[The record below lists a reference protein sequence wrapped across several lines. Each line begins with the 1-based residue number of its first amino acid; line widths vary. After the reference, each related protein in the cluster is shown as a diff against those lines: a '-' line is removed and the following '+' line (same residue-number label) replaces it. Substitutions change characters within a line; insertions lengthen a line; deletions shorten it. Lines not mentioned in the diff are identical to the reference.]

1 MTAAAGEDR
10 DRTGGDAPPE
20 RVSNSLG
27 QLLVVKL
34 EESRWTGSFE
44 RLLYRHRPGGAF
56 LQSLRSAESTAE
68 LLAKI
73 SRTLE
78 APPLLWL
85 AEEGGKDGPLGAFLP
100 PLPSLRTA
108 AERGPS
114 AVARLGELI
123 GSAMKLLG
131 FNTNCAPTLDLA
143 SPSEQNVAA
152 RTFGSDPREVARCGE
167 AFIHGLCRRRILAC
181 GKHFPGLGSLQP
193 GPTARLPAVGKPMA
207 QLWHEDLLPYRDLL
221 PQLPLVLVSHAAYKA
236 YDFDVP
242 HAAAHSTNI
251 LEGLLRVKLRYEGLA
266 VADVARAEDAQEALD
281 PGEKAARCVKAG
293 CNLLLV
299 EARETSVESALAALR
314 KAIDSGRLP
323 AARIERSL
331 KRIRLLRK
339 VLTAPSGKVAKTALD
354 QLARQFEDFSR
365 GMNLNDCEHG
375 RQSHNGARRQSG
387 EPQIA

>member
-1 MTAAAGEDR
+1 MTAATGDR
-10 DRTGGDAPPE
+10 DRTRRDAPPE

-44 RLLYRHRPGGAF
+44 RLLDRHRPGGAF

-68 LLAKI
+68 LLVKI

-85 AEEGGKDGPLGAFLP
+85 EEEGGKDGPLGALLP
-100 PLPSLRTA
+100 PLPSLRMGA
-108 AERGPS
+108 GRGPS

-131 FNTNCAPTLDLA
+131 FNTNCAPTLDLD
-143 SPSEQNVAA
+143 SPREQNLTAC
-152 RTFGSDPREVARCGE
+152 GSDPRQVARCGE
-167 AFIHGLCRRRILAC
+167 AFIHGLRRRKILAC
-181 GKHFPGLGSLQP
+181 GKHFPGLGSLQA
-193 GPTARLPAVGKPMA
+193 GSAARLPAVGKSMA
-207 QLWHEDLLPYRDLL
+207 QLWHEDLLPYRELL
-221 PQLPLVLVSHAAYKA
+221 PQLPLVMVSHAAYKA

-242 HAAAHSTNI
+242 YAAAHSTNI
-251 LEGLLRVKLRYEGLA
+251 LEGLLRVKLRYGGLA

-281 PGEKAARCVKAG
+281 LGEKAVRCVKAG
-293 CNLLLV
+293 CDLLLV
-299 EARETSVESALAALR
+299 DGGEKSVELALATLR
-314 KAIDSGRLP
+314 KAIDSGRLS
-323 AARIERSL
+323 AERVEQSL

-339 VLTAPSGKVAKTALD
+339 SLTPPGGKVAQTALD

-365 GMNLNDCEHG
+365 GE
-375 RQSHNGARRQSG
+375 
-387 EPQIA
+387 

>member
-1 MTAAAGEDR
+1 MTAAAGDDR
-10 DRTGGDAPPE
+10 DRTRRDAPPG

-56 LQSLRSAESTAE
+56 LRSLRSAESTAE
-68 LLAKI
+68 LLVKI
-73 SRTLE
+73 SRTLK

-85 AEEGGKDGPLGAFLP
+85 EEEGGKDGPLGAFLP
-100 PLPSLRTA
+100 PLPSLGTG
-108 AERGPS
+108 AERGPC
-114 AVARLGELI
+114 AVTRLGELI

-131 FNTNCAPTLDLA
+131 FNTNCAPTLDLD
-143 SPSEQNVAA
+143 SPREQNLTA
-152 RTFGSDPREVARCGE
+152 RTFGSDPREVARCGD
-167 AFIHGLCRRRILAC
+167 AFIHGLRRSKVLAC
-181 GKHFPGLGSLQP
+181 GKHFPGLGSLQA
-193 GPTARLPAVGKPMA
+193 GPAARLPVVGKPMA
-207 QLWHEDLLPYRDLL
+207 QLWQEDLLPYRELL
-221 PQLPLVLVSHAAYKA
+221 PQLPLVMVSHAAYKA

-242 HAAAHSTNI
+242 HSAAHSTNI

-281 PGEKAARCVKAG
+281 LGEKAVRCVKAG
-293 CNLLLV
+293 CDLLLV
-299 EARETSVESALAALR
+299 DGGEKSVELALATLR
-314 KAIDSGRLP
+314 KAIDSGRLS
-323 AARIERSL
+323 AERVEQSL

-339 VLTAPSGKVAKTALD
+339 SLTPPGGKVAQTALD

-365 GMNLNDCEHG
+365 GMNLNDGEHG
-375 RQSHNGARRQSG
+375 RRSHKGARHQRG

>member
-1 MTAAAGEDR
+1 MTAATGDR
-10 DRTGGDAPPE
+10 DRTRRDAPPE

-34 EESRWTGSFE
+34 EESRWTASLE

-68 LLAKI
+68 LLVKI

-85 AEEGGKDGPLGAFLP
+85 EEEGGKDGPLGAFLP
-100 PLPSLRTA
+100 PLPSLETG
-108 AERGPS
+108 AERGPC
-114 AVARLGELI
+114 AVTRLGELI

-131 FNTNCAPTLDLA
+131 FNTNCAPTLDLD
-143 SPSEQNVAA
+143 SPCQENLTV
-152 RTFGSDPREVARCGE
+152 FGSDPRQVARCGD
-167 AFIHGLCRRRILAC
+167 AFIHGLRRSKILAC
-181 GKHFPGLGSLQP
+181 GKHFPGLGSLQA
-193 GPTARLPAVGKPMA
+193 GPTARLPVVAKPMA
-207 QLWHEDLLPYRDLL
+207 QLWQEDLLPYRELL
-221 PQLPLVLVSHAAYKA
+221 PQLPLVMVSCAGYKA

-242 HAAAHSTNI
+242 YAAAHSTNI
-251 LEGLLRVKLRYEGLA
+251 LEGLLHVKLRYEGLA

-281 PGEKAARCVKAG
+281 LGEKAVRCVKAG
-293 CNLLLV
+293 CDLLLV
-299 EARETSVESALAALR
+299 EGGEKSVELALAALR
-314 KAIDSGRLP
+314 KAIDSGRLS
-323 AARIERSL
+323 AERVEQSL

-339 VLTAPSGKVAKTALD
+339 SLTPPSGKVAQTALD

-365 GMNLNDCEHG
+365 GMNLNDGEHG
-375 RQSHNGARRQSG
+375 RRSHHGARHPSE

>member
-1 MTAAAGEDR
+1 MTAVAGEDR
-10 DRTGGDAPPE
+10 DRTRRDAPPE

-56 LQSLRSAESTAE
+56 LRSLRSAESTTE

-85 AEEGGKDGPLGAFLP
+85 EEEGGKDGPLGALLP
-100 PLPSLRTA
+100 PLPSLRMGA
-108 AERGPS
+108 GRGPS

-131 FNTNCAPTLDLA
+131 FNTNCAPTLDLD
-143 SPSEQNVAA
+143 SPCQQNLTV
-152 RTFGSDPREVARCGE
+152 FGSDPRQVVRCGN
-167 AFIHGLCRRRILAC
+167 AFIHGLRRSKILAC
-181 GKHFPGLGSLQP
+181 GKHFPGLGSLQA
-193 GPTARLPAVGKPMA
+193 GSAARLPAVGKSMA
-207 QLWHEDLLPYRDLL
+207 QLWHEDLLPYRELL
-221 PQLPLVLVSHAAYKA
+221 PQLSLVMLSRAAYKA

-242 HAAAHSTNI
+242 YAAAHSTNI
-251 LEGLLRVKLRYEGLA
+251 LEGLLHVKLRYEGLA

-281 PGEKAARCVKAG
+281 LGEKAVRCVKAG
-293 CNLLLV
+293 CDLLLV
-299 EARETSVESALAALR
+299 EGGEKSVELALAALR
-314 KAIDSGRLP
+314 KAIDSGRLS
-323 AARIERSL
+323 AERVERSL
-331 KRIRLLRK
+331 ERIRLLRK
-339 VLTAPSGKVAKTALD
+339 SLRPPSGKVAPTALD

-365 GMNLNDCEHG
+365 GMNLNDGEHG
-375 RQSHNGARRQSG
+375 RRSHKGARHQRG